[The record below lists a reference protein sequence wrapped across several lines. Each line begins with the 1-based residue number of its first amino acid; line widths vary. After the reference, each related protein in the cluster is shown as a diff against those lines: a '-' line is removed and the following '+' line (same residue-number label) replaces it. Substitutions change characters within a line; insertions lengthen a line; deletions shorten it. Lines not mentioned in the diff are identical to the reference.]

1 MQVTQRNIMRSP
13 QTHTHAD
20 SLPLSHSHS
29 LHSPLSQNFH
39 SPVVP
44 LTPTHT
50 RSSHEA
56 AKDLVRSQVRREG
69 GEQELMF
76 FNLEM
81 RSELKYTK
89 LIKIPISKKER
100 VREKKCQRKEKQF
113 EIRFAYSTR
122 CPITQLLSRRKHDTR
137 PAPTTLTQWP
147 VQTLAE
153 EEERARR
160 LRQRLRQRETSKSCR
175 PNNNNNSDRGNNFIS
190 AHADVPDR
198 GRERERQGQGRGQDF
213 MFMRWLN

>member
-13 QTHTHAD
+13 QTHTPTHAD
-20 SLPLSHSHS
+20 SLPLPF
-29 LHSPLSQNFH
+29 SPFPTFPNFH
-39 SPVVP
+39 SSVVP

-89 LIKIPISKKER
+89 LIKIPISKTER
-100 VREKKCQRKEKQF
+100 ECEKRNAREKKKQF
-113 EIRFAYSTR
+113 KIRFAYSTR
-122 CPITQLLSRRKHDTR
+122 CSITQLLSRRKHDTR

-147 VQTLAE
+147 VQTLAAE
-153 EEERARR
+153 K
-160 LRQRLRQRETSKSCR
+160 REHDDCG
-175 PNNNNNSDRGNNFIS
+175 RGC
-190 AHADVPDR
+190 
-198 GRERERQGQGRGQDF
+198 GRERDEQVMQAQQQQEQQ
-213 MFMRWLN
+213 

>member
-13 QTHTHAD
+13 QTHT
-20 SLPLSHSHS
+20 LTQRLSHSHS

-39 SPVVP
+39 SAVVP

-100 VREKKCQRKEKQF
+100 VREMKCQRKEKT
-113 EIRFAYSTR
+113 IRNSLCLFDAVFDHAAFVT
-122 CPITQLLSRRKHDTR
+122 TQARHAPSANNTNAVACANISR
-137 PAPTTLTQWP
+137 
-147 VQTLAE
+147 
-153 EEERARR
+153 
-160 LRQRLRQRETSKSCR
+160 
-175 PNNNNNSDRGNNFIS
+175 G
-190 AHADVPDR
+190 
-198 GRERERQGQGRGQDF
+198 GRESTTTAAEAAAERDEQVMQAQQQQEQQ
-213 MFMRWLN
+213 

>member
-13 QTHTHAD
+13 QTHTHAHTQT
-20 SLPLSHSHS
+20 LSHSHS

-153 EEERARR
+153 EK
-160 LRQRLRQRETSKSCR
+160 REHDDC
-175 PNNNNNSDRGNNFIS
+175 
-190 AHADVPDR
+190 
-198 GRERERQGQGRGQDF
+198 GRGCDERDEQV
-213 MFMRWLN
+213 MQAQQQQ

>member
-13 QTHTHAD
+13 QTHTLTQET
-20 SLPLSHSHS
+20 LPLSF
-29 LHSPLSQNFH
+29 SPFPTFPNFH

-81 RSELKYTK
+81 RVAKPNK
-89 LIKIPISKKER
+89 
-100 VREKKCQRKEKQF
+100 
-113 EIRFAYSTR
+113 
-122 CPITQLLSRRKHDTR
+122 
-137 PAPTTLTQWP
+137 
-147 VQTLAE
+147 
-153 EEERARR
+153 ARR
-160 LRQRLRQRETSKSCR
+160 IKVYEI
-175 PNNNNNSDRGNNFIS
+175 N
-190 AHADVPDR
+190 
-198 GRERERQGQGRGQDF
+198 
-213 MFMRWLN
+213 